1 MDPRV
6 IKYINNKVK
15 RQYGVVPTQ
24 THHFLLHDIYN
35 MSWQGYEI
43 HINTVDGG
51 YEVLFC
57 KTGTCF
63 DYLVSIPQIKALID
77 FLFDQERLLDYVV
90 ERIVARSGFQPTIKQ
105 DDYSFTLQWDGR
117 TLKIKDDGDVYNVT
131 YDTTD
136 THDEGEV
143 ENKNIYSF
151 LDLFGG

>member
-1 MDPRV
+1 M
-6 IKYINNKVK
+6 
-15 RQYGVVPTQ
+15 
-24 THHFLLHDIYN
+24 
-35 MSWQGYEI
+35 
-43 HINTVDGG
+43 
-51 YEVLFC
+51 LFC

-63 DYLVSIPQIKALID
+63 DYVVSIPQIKALID